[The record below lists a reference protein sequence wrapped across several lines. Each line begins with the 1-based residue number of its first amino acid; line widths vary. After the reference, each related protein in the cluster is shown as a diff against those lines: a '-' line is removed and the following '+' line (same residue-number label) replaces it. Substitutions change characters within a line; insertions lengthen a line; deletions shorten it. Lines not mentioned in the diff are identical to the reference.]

1 VATPRPAPVAT
12 PAAAPADTS
21 PRAILERA
29 NASLNALSVL
39 SAEFTQTGA
48 NGRRQTGNLF
58 VQKPGKMRFEY
69 DPPSPVEI
77 VSDGSSVA
85 IRDRKLNTQDLYSIG
100 QTPLKFLLKDR
111 VDLARDT
118 KVLDVRA
125 EPDLSSITLE
135 DKSTFGGTS
144 KVMLFFDSRTFALK
158 QWIVIDPQGYETQVS
173 LKNVNTSA
181 RLDPKLFDI
190 NYMRLLQ

>member
-1 VATPRPAPVAT
+1 VAVPVQ
-12 PAAAPADTS
+12 PVSVDTS
-21 PRAILERA
+21 PRGILERA
-29 NASLNALSVL
+29 NASLNGLVVL

-58 VQKPGKMRFEY
+58 VQKPGRLRFEY
-69 DPPSPVEI
+69 DAPSPVEI
-77 VSDGSSVA
+77 VADGSSVA

-100 QTPLKFLLKDR
+100 QTPLKFLLKER

-118 KVLDVRA
+118 KVIDARA
-125 EPDLSSITLE
+125 EPDMTTVTLE

-144 KVMLFFDSRTFALK
+144 RVKLFFDNRTFALK
-158 QWIVIDPQGYETQVS
+158 QWVVVDPQGYETAVS
-173 LKNVNTSA
+173 LKNLNTSS